1 MLTAAALRRLS
12 EVEPSPSPIIVPS
25 PEAAPDDDD
34 DAANDD
40 NSGWYVAI
48 ATTLVMGAL
57 LTLVC
62 VLGVCLC
69 VIALR
74 RYARAPIGAARP
86 AGPPAAMP
94 PCVEKIELPPQ
105 PRVCRD
111 PTWAA
116 SPRPRPICGSRRNDC
131 DGGAILAII
140 LSEHG

>member
-1 MLTAAALRRLS
+1 MMTAAALRRLS
-12 EVEPSPSPIIVPS
+12 EVEPSPSPPIVPS

-34 DAANDD
+34 DDATDD
-40 NSGWYVAI
+40 NSGWFVAI

-74 RYARAPIGAARP
+74 RYARAPIGAAQPRP

-94 PCVEKIELPPQ
+94 PCVEKIELPP
-105 PRVCRD
+105 
-111 PTWAA
+111 AA
-116 SPRPRPICGSRRNDC
+116 ARLPGPDRGDEPSSATDLRLQAQR
-131 DGGAILAII
+131 L
-140 LSEHG
+140 

>member
-12 EVEPSPSPIIVPS
+12 EVEPSPSPTIVPS

-34 DAANDD
+34 DDATDD
-40 NSGWYVAI
+40 NSGWFVAI

-69 VIALR
+69 VILLR

-94 PCVEKIELPPQ
+94 PCVEKIELPP
-105 PRVCRD
+105 
-111 PTWAA
+111 AA
-116 SPRPRPICGSRRNDC
+116 ARLPEPDM
-131 DGGAILAII
+131 GGEPSSATDLRLQAQR
-140 LSEHG
+140 L

>member
-1 MLTAAALRRLS
+1 M
-12 EVEPSPSPIIVPS
+12 
-25 PEAAPDDDD
+25 
-34 DAANDD
+34 
-40 NSGWYVAI
+40 AI

-94 PCVEKIELPPQ
+94 ACVEKIELPP
-105 PRVCRD
+105 
-111 PTWAA
+111 AA
-116 SPRPRPICGSRRNDC
+116 ARLPGPDM
-131 DGGAILAII
+131 GGEPSSATDLRLQAQR
-140 LSEHG
+140 L

>member
-12 EVEPSPSPIIVPS
+12 DELEPSPSPFIVPS

-34 DAANDD
+34 DDATDD
-40 NSGWYVAI
+40 NSGWFVAI

-94 PCVEKIELPPQ
+94 PCVEKIELPP
-105 PRVCRD
+105 
-111 PTWAA
+111 AA
-116 SPRPRPICGSRRNDC
+116 ARLPGPDMGM
-131 DGGAILAII
+131 GGEPSSATDLRLEAQR
-140 LSEHG
+140 L

>member
-1 MLTAAALRRLS
+1 MLTAAALRRRLS
-12 EVEPSPSPIIVPS
+12 EVEPSPSPFIVPS

-34 DAANDD
+34 DTADD

-94 PCVEKIELPPQ
+94 PCVEKIELPP
-105 PRVCRD
+105 
-111 PTWAA
+111 AA
-116 SPRPRPICGSRRNDC
+116 ARLPGPDRGGEPSPALRLEAQR
-131 DGGAILAII
+131 L
-140 LSEHG
+140 

>member
-1 MLTAAALRRLS
+1 MAVAVAVVAAVVVTAA
-12 EVEPSPSPIIVPS
+12 I
-25 PEAAPDDDD
+25 
-34 DAANDD
+34 
-40 NSGWYVAI
+40 AI

-94 PCVEKIELPPQ
+94 PCVEKIELPP
-105 PRVCRD
+105 
-111 PTWAA
+111 AA
-116 SPRPRPICGSRRNDC
+116 ARLPGPDEPSSATDLRLQAQR
-131 DGGAILAII
+131 L
-140 LSEHG
+140 

>member
-1 MLTAAALRRLS
+1 MLTAAALRRRLS
-12 EVEPSPSPIIVPS
+12 EVEPSPSPFIVPS

-34 DAANDD
+34 DTADD

-94 PCVEKIELPPQ
+94 PCVEKIELPP
-105 PRVCRD
+105 
-111 PTWAA
+111 AA
-116 SPRPRPICGSRRNDC
+116 ARLPGPDQ
-131 DGGAILAII
+131 GGEPSSATDLRLQAQR
-140 LSEHG
+140 L